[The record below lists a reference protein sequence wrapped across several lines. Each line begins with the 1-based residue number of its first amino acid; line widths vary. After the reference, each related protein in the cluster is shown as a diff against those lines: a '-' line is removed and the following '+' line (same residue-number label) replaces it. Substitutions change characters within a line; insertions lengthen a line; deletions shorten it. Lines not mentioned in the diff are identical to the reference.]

1 MRKIFKHLFSSN
13 GLATKEVH
21 GSTSLKYEKSGLT
34 LSEAVEIKNEINI
47 AFAQDKL
54 YKNNSVGLT
63 DLSRHI
69 RRDRYKVSQVLN
81 EYMSKNFYALLN
93 QYRIAE
99 SKDLLVSQPSLS
111 VKAIMYEV
119 GFNSK
124 TSFYS
129 AFKKETGLSPN
140 DFRNLA
146 LYAS

>member
-1 MRKIFKHLFSSN
+1 MKKLIKYIFSSGNVEMDQHAN
-13 GLATKEVH
+13 GSAM
-21 GSTSLKYEKSGLT
+21 KYEKSGLT
-34 LSEAVEIKNEINI
+34 LHEAIEITNEIKI
-47 AFAQDKL
+47 AFESEKL
-54 YKNNSVGLT
+54 YKNNAVGLG

-69 RRDRYKVSQVLN
+69 NRDRYKVSQVLN

-93 QYRIAE
+93 QYRIEEAKE
-99 SKDLLVSQPSLS
+99 LLLEHSSLS

-124 TSFYS
+124 TSFYG

-140 DFRNLA
+140 DFRSLA